1 METIRVQDVL
11 LIQFARE
18 PLPGLVKTRMLPELS
33 PEQAC
38 ELHRELVYWTSEVLT
53 GAHLGR
59 VELSVA
65 GNVSSPLFRQ
75 CEGLGVK
82 AVNRQTGQDLGER
95 MYNALAEGLE
105 RFSKVILVGSDSPQI
120 DRDYLVGSIAALD
133 DADVVVGPAKDGG
146 YVLIGVRR
154 LDRRWFENVE
164 WGSCS
169 VYAQTLANFV
179 LTSADWQH
187 LEVLQ
192 DIDRPEDLPVWRA
205 IVDSRL

>member
-1 METIRVQDVL
+1 MQDVL
-11 LIQFARE
+11 FIQFARE

-38 ELHRELVYWTSEVLT
+38 ELHRELVYWTSQVLT

-65 GNVSSPLFRQ
+65 GNVGSPLFQQ

-82 AVNRQTGQDLGER
+82 AVNRQVGKDLGER

-120 DRDYLVGSIAALD
+120 DRDYLQGAISALD
-133 DADVVVGPAKDGG
+133 DASVVLGPAQDGG
-146 YVLIGVRR
+146 YVLIAVRDI
-154 LDRRWFENVE
+154 DRRWFEGVE
-164 WGSCS
+164 WGSAN
-169 VYAQTLANFV
+169 VYAETLARFV
-179 LTSADWQH
+179 LTSAQWQQ

-205 IVDSRL
+205 IVENRL

>member
-1 METIRVQDVL
+1 MQDVL
-11 LIQFARE
+11 FIQFARE
-18 PLPGLVKTRMLPELS
+18 PVPGLVKTRMLPELS

-38 ELHRELVYWTSEVLT
+38 ELHRELVYWTSQVLT

-65 GNVSSPLFRQ
+65 GNVSSPLFQQ

-82 AVNRQTGQDLGER
+82 AVNRQVGKDLGER

-120 DRDYLVGSIAALD
+120 DTHYLQSAITKLD
-133 DADVVVGPAKDGG
+133 DADVVLGPAKDGG
-146 YVLIGVRR
+146 YVLIGVS
-154 LDRRWFENVE
+154 DIDKRWFEGVE
-164 WGSCS
+164 WGSAN
-169 VYAQTLANFV
+169 VFAETLARFV
-179 LTSADWQH
+179 LTSAQWQP
-187 LEVLQ
+187 LDVLQ

-205 IVDSRL
+205 IVDNRL